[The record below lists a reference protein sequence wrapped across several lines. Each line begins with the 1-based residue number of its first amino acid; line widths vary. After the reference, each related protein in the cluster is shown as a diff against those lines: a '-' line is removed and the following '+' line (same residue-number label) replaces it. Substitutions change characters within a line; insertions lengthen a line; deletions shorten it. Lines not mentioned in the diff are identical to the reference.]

1 MSLAIIEKACERL
14 RKQLSSDER
23 VTVQNSANIDDV
35 RRAISQIENHLAAR
49 QSLRNLDRLTPF
61 LDAIDRLTKPID
73 ILCNGTPFMP
83 FAWAPLKLILL
94 TAQHHVHAFDKLLS
108 AYGSIGLA
116 LPRLARYGET
126 FPDNHQFQQLLAYLY
141 GDIIE
146 FHTQAFRLIR
156 KPGWKTFFSSGWG
169 RFEHKFDALL
179 QSITQTSELIDKET
193 ISLEISL
200 AHEWRQKSSE
210 HAAKQEK
217 RMEFE
222 QREAVLRWLEVGDS
236 KSYQEDKLELLRSHC
251 CEGTSQWLT
260 KTRDPG
266 MASDWQRPFSD
277 LASRKARFRKI
288 CSMLAISYALAAQI
302 LRSLCIQM
310 VDLAPELTSFIY
322 DECVMSRSNPSVS
335 CLKAIVPK
343 LMTAFQDIRII
354 IDGID
359 EVSSSQHRE
368 IIQTLASLGDIQ
380 MNCKILFA
388 SQNIPTIFSSL
399 KSKPQLKLGE
409 KALSIEKDI
418 DLIVTASLQELSDR
432 HSGGIPESI
441 LARIKKSIQARA
453 EGMFLWVY
461 LILEIVK
468 GEGSVDDLQTSIESL
483 PEDLAGA
490 YD

>member
-1 MSLAIIEKACERL
+1 MSLALIERACERL
-14 RKQLSSDER
+14 RKQLSPDDR
-23 VTVQNSANIDDV
+23 ATIQNSANMDDV
-35 RRAISQIENHLAAR
+35 RHAISQIENHLAAR
-49 QSLRNLDRLTPF
+49 QSLRNFDRLTPF
-61 LDAIDRLTKPID
+61 LDAIDRLTKPVD

-83 FAWAPLKLILL
+83 YAWAPLKLILL
-94 TAQHHVHAFDKLLS
+94 TAQYHVHALDKLLS

-126 FPDNHQFQQLLAYLY
+126 FPDNHQFQHLLAYLY
-141 GDIIE
+141 SDIIE
-146 FHTQAFRLIR
+146 FHTRAFRLIR
-156 KPGWKTFFSSGWG
+156 KPGWKTFFSSCWG
-169 RFEHKFDALL
+169 RFEHQFDALL

-193 ISLEISL
+193 VSLDISL
-200 AHEWRQKSSE
+200 AHEWRQKFSE
-210 HAAKQEK
+210 HAVKQEK

-260 KTRDPG
+260 KTQEIRSWLRIGKGHSVTWLHGKPG
-266 MASDWQRPFSD
+266 S
-277 LASRKARFRKI
+277 
-288 CSMLAISYALAAQI
+288 AQI

-310 VDLAPELTSFIY
+310 VDLAPELISFIY
-322 DECVMSRSNPSVS
+322 DECVMSRSSPSVS
-335 CLKAIVPK
+335 CLKAIAPK
-343 LMTAFQDIRII
+343 LMTAFQDLRII

-359 EVSSSQHRE
+359 EVSYSQHRE
-368 IIQTLASLGDIQ
+368 LIKTLASLAEVQI
-380 MNCKILFA
+380 NCKILFA

-409 KALSIEKDI
+409 KTLSIEKDI
-418 DLIVTASLQELSDR
+418 DLIVAASLQELSDR
-432 HSGGIPESI
+432 HDGGIPGSVLASI
-441 LARIKKSIQARA
+441 GKSIQEKA

-461 LILEIVK
+461 LVLEILK
-468 GEGSVDDLQTSIESL
+468 GEGNVDDLQTSIESL